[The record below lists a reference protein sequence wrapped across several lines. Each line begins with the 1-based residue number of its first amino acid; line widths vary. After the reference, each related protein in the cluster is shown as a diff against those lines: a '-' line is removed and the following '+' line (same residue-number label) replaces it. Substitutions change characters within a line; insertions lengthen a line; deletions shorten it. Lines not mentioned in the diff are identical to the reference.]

1 MGKGWK
7 RFLIALSV
15 GLNLAF
21 VGLWA
26 IHAMP
31 GCRSRGDREEVWC
44 PLHRQLG
51 ATPEQWREIE
61 PAMLAFQARARE
73 FCGEA
78 GRLRLELIELLAAET
93 PDKEEIAK
101 KQAEIH
107 ERQRRMQELV
117 VEHLLQTR
125 ETLTPEQRKTLFDM
139 LRRKAGCGGR
149 GPMRF
154 MGGLQPNAPE
164 AGSREGT
171 SR

>member
-1 MGKGWK
+1 MGQGWK

-26 IHAMP
+26 MHAMP
-31 GCRSRGDREEVWC
+31 GCSSIGDHEEVWC

-61 PAMLAFQARARE
+61 PALLTFQARARE
-73 FCGEA
+73 VCGEA
-78 GRLRLELIELLAAET
+78 GRLRLELIELLAAEM
-93 PDKEEIAK
+93 PDKEAIAK

-107 ERQRRMQELV
+107 ERQRSLQELV

-125 ETLTPEQRKTLFDM
+125 ETLTAEQRKTLFDM
-139 LRRKAGCGGR
+139 LKRKAGCGGH

-154 MGGLQPNAPE
+154 MNGLHSNTE
-164 AGSREGT
+164 ADRREGT
-171 SR
+171 P

>member
-1 MGKGWK
+1 MAKGWK

-26 IHAMP
+26 VHAMP
-31 GCRSRGDREEVWC
+31 GCRHVRGRGKVWC

-61 PAMLAFQARARE
+61 PSMLAFQAKARE
-73 FCGEA
+73 ICGEA
-78 GRLRLELIELLAAET
+78 GRLRLELIDLLAAET
-93 PDKEEIAK
+93 PDKEAIAK

-107 ERQRRMQELV
+107 KRQRRMQQLV

-139 LRRKAGCGGR
+139 LRRKVGCGSH

-154 MGGLQPNAPE
+154 MRGAMDAETGNA
-164 AGSREGT
+164 RNQ
-171 SR
+171 